1 MALINWSD
9 DFSVKIKE
17 FDDEHKKLVEMI
29 NELYDNM
36 KVGKGKEIL
45 EEILNR
51 LVKYTVQHFAHEEKL
66 MNQYNYP
73 EAKLHKAAHDN
84 LVKQVNELKHSL
96 DSGKTVLTINVL
108 EFLKEWLNAHI
119 MGTDKKYTNFL
130 NAKGIK

>member
-1 MALINWSD
+1 VALINWSD
-9 DFSVKIKE
+9 DLSVKIKE
-17 FDDEHKKLVEMI
+17 FDDEHKNLVQMI

-36 KVGKGKEIL
+36 KVGKGKEVL

-51 LVKYTVQHFAHEEKL
+51 LVKYTVHHFAHEEKL

-73 EAKLHKAAHDN
+73 DVKIHKAAHDN
-84 LVKQVNELKHSL
+84 LVKQVNELKQNL

-119 MGTDKKYTNFL
+119 MGTDKKYTNYL